1 WYSWIYK
8 LLFRFHPEET
18 WPVSLLRLRSWRRK
32 DGGGGRIIR
41 HFVPHPSGRAKAR
54 YPSLSDSL

>member
-1 WYSWIYK
+1 MIFMD
-8 LLFRFHPEET
+8 LLIVA
-18 WPVSLLRLRSWRRK
+18 PVLSGRNLAGFFTASSLLAEK